1 MSIDAGSAGSLGV
14 THLFDL
20 NGDVHQNKARFFRP
34 FADLNRN
41 RNTLLSV
48 SNRSLCVVYLPSDN
62 MFLLERIALLQEPM
76 KVKIYISF
84 YFVGLF
90 FYLVTYWKKRQIFL
104 VK

>member
-20 NGDVHQNKARFFRP
+20 TGDVHQNKARFFRP

-48 SNRSLCVVYLPSDN
+48 SNRSLCVVYL
-62 MFLLERIALLQEPM
+62 RKQ
-76 KVKIYISF
+76 ISS
-84 YFVGLF
+84 
-90 FYLVTYWKKRQIFL
+90 TAE
-104 VK
+104 